1 MTLEELTAKV
11 AELQESN
18 DALATKNRELLGEV
32 KAAKAKAKG
41 AEIDP
46 AEHEGL
52 RTQVEQ
58 LQAEL
63 AKAQKSSKAETEKL
77 SKALSDKDAALQR
90 YLIDGGLSDALAKA
104 GVAPQFMDA
113 AKALLRQ
120 NAAIKADGEQIMAV
134 MGDKELSAAIAEWA
148 ASDQGKHF
156 VAAPK
161 NSGGGAP
168 GSTGS
173 GSGKAWKDMTS
184 EERVNLYRTNP
195 QQYEAMKSSQAA

>member
-1 MTLEELTAKV
+1 MTLEELQAAVEQLKSELEEKSGRV
-11 AELQESN
+11 AELSKENAKWRRMAQGKEGVSQEEFDKLSAER
-18 DALATKNRELLGEV
+18 DTLAQSLEKITK
-32 KAAKAKAKG
+32 
-41 AEIDP
+41 
-46 AEHEGL
+46 
-52 RTQVEQ
+52 QS
-58 LQAEL
+58 
-63 AKAQKSSKAETEKL
+63 KSEAEKL
-77 SKALSDKDAALQR
+77 SKALSEKDSALQR

-120 NAAIKADGEQIMAV
+120 NAAIKSEGEEIKAV

-168 GSTGS
+168 GSNGS
-173 GSGKAWKDMTS
+173 GSGKAWKDMSS

-195 QQYEAMKSSQAA
+195 QQYEAMKSQAA